1 MNPLTRNE
9 MIVLDTPDQIAVAR
23 MLTLR
28 KGLQLEIKG
37 MRKTG
42 RSCYSIIKRDFGLTG
57 TRAKVLE
64 QFEQMIPNFAEIT
77 RRD

>member
-1 MNPLTRNE
+1 
-9 MIVLDTPDQIAVAR
+9 MIVLDTPDQSAVAR

-77 RRD
+77 RR

>member
-1 MNPLTRNE
+1 MT
-9 MIVLDTPDQIAVAR
+9 VLDTPDQIAVAR

-37 MRKTG
+37 MRHSG

-57 TRAKVLE
+57 TRARVLE
-64 QFEQMIPNFAEIT
+64 QFEQLIPNFEEIT
-77 RRD
+77 NGSR

>member
-1 MNPLTRNE
+1 
-9 MIVLDTPDQIAVAR
+9 MILDTPDQIAVAR

-37 MRKTG
+37 MRHSG

-64 QFEQMIPNFAEIT
+64 QFEQLIPNFKEIT
-77 RRD
+77 NGSR

>member
-1 MNPLTRNE
+1 
-9 MIVLDTPDQIAVAR
+9 MILDIPDQIAVAR

-37 MRKTG
+37 MRHSG

-57 TRAKVLE
+57 TRARVLE
-64 QFEQMIPNFAEIT
+64 QFEQLIPNFEEIT
-77 RRD
+77 NGSR

>member
-1 MNPLTRNE
+1 MILT
-9 MIVLDTPDQIAVAR
+9 DFDQIAVAR

-37 MRKTG
+37 MRHSG
-42 RSCYSIIKRDFGLTG
+42 RSCYSIIKKEFDLTG

-64 QFEQMIPNFAEIT
+64 QLEQLIPNFKEIT
-77 RRD
+77 NGSR

>member
-1 MNPLTRNE
+1 
-9 MIVLDTPDQIAVAR
+9 MILDTPDQIAVAR

-37 MRKTG
+37 MRHSG

-57 TRAKVLE
+57 TRARVLE
-64 QFEQMIPNFAEIT
+64 QFEQLIPNFEEIT
-77 RRD
+77 NGSR

>member
-1 MNPLTRNE
+1 

-37 MRKTG
+37 LRKTG

-77 RRD
+77 RRP

>member
-1 MNPLTRNE
+1 MLLT
-9 MIVLDTPDQIAVAR
+9 DFDQIQTAR

-37 MRKTG
+37 LQHSG
-42 RSCYSIIKRDFGLTG
+42 RSCYSIIKKEFNLTG

-64 QFEQMIPNFAEIT
+64 QFEQLIPNFAEIT
-77 RRD
+77 RRDKEQTP

>member
-1 MNPLTRNE
+1 
-9 MIVLDTPDQIAVAR
+9 MILETPDQIQMAR

-37 MRKTG
+37 MRLSG

-57 TRAKVLE
+57 NRAKVLE
-64 QFEQMIPNFAEIT
+64 QFEQLIPNFAEIT
-77 RRD
+77 NASR

>member
-1 MNPLTRNE
+1 
-9 MIVLDTPDQIAVAR
+9 MILDIPDQIAVAR

-37 MRKTG
+37 MRHSG

-57 TRAKVLE
+57 TRARVLE
-64 QFEQMIPNFAEIT
+64 QFEKLIPNFEEIT
-77 RRD
+77 NGSR

>member
-1 MNPLTRNE
+1 MLLT
-9 MIVLDTPDQIAVAR
+9 DFDQIQTAR

-37 MRKTG
+37 LRHSG
-42 RSCYSIIKRDFGLTG
+42 RSCYSIIKKEFGLSG

-64 QFEQMIPNFAEIT
+64 QFEQLIPNFTEIT
-77 RRD
+77 RRDKEQTT

>member
-1 MNPLTRNE
+1 
-9 MIVLDTPDQIAVAR
+9 MILDTPDQIAVAR

-37 MRKTG
+37 MRHSG

-57 TRAKVLE
+57 TRARVLE
-64 QFEQMIPNFAEIT
+64 QFEQLIPNFKEIT
-77 RRD
+77 NGSH

>member
-1 MNPLTRNE
+1 MILT
-9 MIVLDTPDQIAVAR
+9 DFDQIAVAR

-37 MRKTG
+37 MRHSG
-42 RSCYSIIKRDFGLTG
+42 RSCYSIIKKEFDLTG

-64 QFEQMIPNFAEIT
+64 QFEQLIPNFEEIT
-77 RRD
+77 NGSR

>member
-1 MNPLTRNE
+1 
-9 MIVLDTPDQIAVAR
+9 MILETPDQIQTAR

-37 MRKTG
+37 MRLSG

-57 TRAKVLE
+57 NRAKVLE
-64 QFEQMIPNFAEIT
+64 QFEQLIPNFAEIT
-77 RRD
+77 NASR

>member
-1 MNPLTRNE
+1 

-37 MRKTG
+37 MRHSG
-42 RSCYSIIKRDFGLTG
+42 RSCYSIIKKEFDLTG
-57 TRAKVLE
+57 TRAQVLDK
-64 QFEQMIPNFAEIT
+64 FEQLIPNFKEIT
-77 RRD
+77 NGSR

>member
-1 MNPLTRNE
+1 

-37 MRKTG
+37 LRHSG

-77 RRD
+77 RRP

>member
-1 MNPLTRNE
+1 MILTD
-9 MIVLDTPDQIAVAR
+9 LDQIETAR

-37 MRKTG
+37 MRHSG

-57 TRAKVLE
+57 TRAQVLDK
-64 QFEQMIPNFAEIT
+64 FEQLIPNFKEIT
-77 RRD
+77 NGSR

>member
-1 MNPLTRNE
+1 MILT
-9 MIVLDTPDQIAVAR
+9 DFDQIAVAR

-37 MRKTG
+37 MRHSG

-57 TRAKVLE
+57 TRARVLE
-64 QFEQMIPNFAEIT
+64 QFEQLIPNFEEIT
-77 RRD
+77 NGSR

>member
-1 MNPLTRNE
+1 MILT
-9 MIVLDTPDQIAVAR
+9 DPDQIAVAR

-37 MRKTG
+37 MRHSG

-57 TRAKVLE
+57 TRAQVLE
-64 QFEQMIPNFAEIT
+64 QFEQLIPNFKEIT
-77 RRD
+77 NGSR

>member
-1 MNPLTRNE
+1 MILT
-9 MIVLDTPDQIAVAR
+9 DFDQIAVAR

-37 MRKTG
+37 MRHSG

-64 QFEQMIPNFAEIT
+64 QFEQLIPNFEEIT
-77 RRD
+77 NGSR

>member
-1 MNPLTRNE
+1 MLLT
-9 MIVLDTPDQIAVAR
+9 DFDQIKTAR

-37 MRKTG
+37 LRHSG
-42 RSCYSIIKRDFGLTG
+42 RSCYSIIKKEFGLTG

-64 QFEQMIPNFAEIT
+64 QFEQLIPNFAEIT
-77 RRD
+77 KRDKEQTT

>member
-1 MNPLTRNE
+1 MLLT
-9 MIVLDTPDQIAVAR
+9 DFDQIQTAR

-37 MRKTG
+37 LRHSG
-42 RSCYSIIKRDFGLTG
+42 RSCYSIIKKEFGLTG

-64 QFEQMIPNFAEIT
+64 QFEQLIPNFAEIT
-77 RRD
+77 RQGESK

>member
-1 MNPLTRNE
+1 
-9 MIVLDTPDQIAVAR
+9 MILDTPDQIAVAR

-37 MRKTG
+37 MRHSG

-64 QFEQMIPNFAEIT
+64 QFEQLIPNFEEIT
-77 RRD
+77 NGSR

>member
-1 MNPLTRNE
+1 MILTD
-9 MIVLDTPDQIAVAR
+9 LDQIETAR

-37 MRKTG
+37 MRHSG

-57 TRAKVLE
+57 TRARVLE
-64 QFEQMIPNFAEIT
+64 QFEQIIPNFKEIT
-77 RRD
+77 NGSR

>member
-1 MNPLTRNE
+1 MILTD
-9 MIVLDTPDQIAVAR
+9 LDQIETAR

-37 MRKTG
+37 MRHSG

-57 TRAKVLE
+57 TRARVLE
-64 QFEQMIPNFAEIT
+64 QFEQLIPNFEEIT
-77 RRD
+77 NGSR